1 MTIKKI
7 FAVAAALAVLPLTG
21 CRKDLCYD
29 HNLHGTKV
37 QVEIQPTWVQEWED
51 GSGNWQQNWNQSF
64 GVRPSLR
71 DCACSTMR
79 RTARCVPT
87 TLLRR
92 AA

>member
-51 GSGNWQQNWNQSF
+51 GSGNW
-64 GVRPSLR
+64 
-71 DCACSTMR
+71 
-79 RTARCVPT
+79 
-87 TLLRR
+87 
-92 AA
+92 